1 MSTQPAPTKWAPA
14 PVKGVSRVLHPIC
27 TRNRKGDPLNL
38 GLSTHLHPP
47 HPRGRH
53 GGGLQSLQHQAVT
66 RGSHQNPA
74 GCRGGSAEIIQTLPT
89 DGRESVD
96 DVRLPAAAFTQVEW
110 LCGMRTQAYRGKRTE

>member
-1 MSTQPAPTKWAPA
+1 MTHQGIERLRSKGIPRSAKPTDSKSVALPD
-14 PVKGVSRVLHPIC
+14 G
-27 TRNRKGDPLNL
+27 
-38 GLSTHLHPP
+38 
-47 HPRGRH
+47 RGRH

-89 DGRESVD
+89 DGRESLD